1 MLLYHFFGFL
11 WSSQFIIAL
20 SYLVVAYVFAKYYWS
35 GPTNLGAAP
44 LVTAMKR
51 MPYYHTGSAAF
62 GSFLI
67 ALMQFVR
74 ITVRLI
80 LSGLK
85 KIDRATGI
93 GKALAFVIE
102 CFLWVC
108 QKIIEF
114 INRNAY
120 IMIVIDGNSFCW
132 SAFQALKLLMSNVLA
147 VAAINIVGDLLLF
160 LAKLSISVGTAF
172 FAFVMLDSDKYTVG
186 DSTVSSPVL
195 ICAVLGIFAYAVAS
209 VFMGLVEMGIDTTL
223 LSYCRDMEKHGGT
236 PRYAPQVLQDALG
249 IAGEV
254 TKQEEERKAAREAA
268 KAAVKDKK

>member
-1 MLLYHFFGFL
+1 MSCGDQSIGSCTHPFVSSQGHGCGIETDWNRGLQYMLLYHFFGFL

-20 SYLVVAYVFAKYYWS
+20 SYLVVAYVFAKFYWS

-44 LVTAMKR
+44 LVTAMRR
-51 MPYYHTGSAAF
+51 MPYYHSGSAAF

-74 ITVRLI
+74 IMVRLI

-120 IMIVIDGNSFCW
+120 I
-132 SAFQALKLLMSNVLA
+132 
-147 VAAINIVGDLLLF
+147 
-160 LAKLSISVGTAF
+160 
-172 FAFVMLDSDKYTVG
+172 
-186 DSTVSSPVL
+186 
-195 ICAVLGIFAYAVAS
+195 
-209 VFMGLVEMGIDTTL
+209 
-223 LSYCRDMEKHGGT
+223 
-236 PRYAPQVLQDALG
+236 
-249 IAGEV
+249 
-254 TKQEEERKAAREAA
+254 
-268 KAAVKDKK
+268 